1 MSRGEASGL
10 LDDADALR
18 RRGRLSDALEAV
30 ERVLAVA
37 PEHRRALLLKSR
49 LFYQNGT
56 LGRALDVAR
65 ALDPMVDGEAAELIA
80 ALVRLDQAAHRPAPF
95 ATESM
100 ARLLAQQGYY
110 LEAFE
115 VYRQLFEASANRPGL
130 RDEIVRIMEIVER
143 EGSRDADA
151 ERVRHELEIAARWLD
166 QHAKGS

>member
-56 LGRALDVAR
+56 LGRALDVGR

-100 ARLLAQQGYY
+100 ARLLAQQGDY
-110 LEAFE
+110 LEAIE
-115 VYRQLFEASANRPGL
+115 GYRQLFADRPGVGAGV
-130 RDEIVRIMEIVER
+130 RRIMEIVER

-166 QHAKGS
+166 QHAKGL

>member
-110 LEAFE
+110 LEAIE
-115 VYRQLFEASANRPGL
+115 VYRQLFADRPGL

>member
-18 RRGRLSDALEAV
+18 RRGRPSGA
-30 ERVLAVA
+30 
-37 PEHRRALLLKSR
+37 
-49 LFYQNGT
+49 
-56 LGRALDVAR
+56 LGRGLDAAR

-110 LEAFE
+110 LEALE

-130 RDEIVRIMEIVER
+130 RDEIVRIME
-143 EGSRDADA
+143 
-151 ERVRHELEIAARWLD
+151 
-166 QHAKGS
+166 

>member
-1 MSRGEASGL
+1 MAREEASGL

-18 RRGRLSDALEAV
+18 RHGRLRDALEAV

-49 LFYQNGT
+49 LLYQNGA

-65 ALDPMVDGEAAELIA
+65 ALDPMADGEAAELIA
-80 ALVRLDQAAHRPAPF
+80 ALVRLDRAPHRPAPF

-100 ARLLAQQGYY
+100 ARLLTQQGYY
-110 LEAFE
+110 LEALE
-115 VYRQLFEASANRPGL
+115 VYRQLFEVSADRPGL
-130 RDEIVRIMEIVER
+130 RDEIVRIMEIVAR

-166 QHAKGS
+166 QHTKGS